1 MVETGNAQLFHA
13 QFKLP
18 NYSDSV
24 EVEQLQLEL
33 LEWWKREM
41 PNYYSMPSLSLKL
54 PNYSDSVEQL
64 PTQRAGAAN
73 PETAVTV
80 TAVRAV
86 FWSMVMRELSGMELG
101 DEVDKK

>member
-24 EVEQLQLEL
+24 EVEQLQLE
-33 LEWWKREM
+33 WWKREM
-41 PNYYSMPSLSLKL
+41 PNYSMPSLSLKL

-101 DEVDKK
+101 DEVEKK